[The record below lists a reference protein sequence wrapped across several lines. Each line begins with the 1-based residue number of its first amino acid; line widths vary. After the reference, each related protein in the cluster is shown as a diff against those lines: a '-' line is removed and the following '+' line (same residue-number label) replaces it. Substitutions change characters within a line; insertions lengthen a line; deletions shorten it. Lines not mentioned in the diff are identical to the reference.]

1 MGKMSRDKGKEGERE
16 LAKILRGYGFEA
28 RRGVQYKGGSD
39 SPDVVGLDG
48 VHIEV
53 KRCERLELWKA
64 IMQSCGDSAPNEIPA
79 VFHRKNKMPW
89 VVVLPLD
96 GFIKLY
102 KGAHDEQAQI

>member
-1 MGKMSRDKGKEGERE
+1 MGKMSRDKGKTGERE
-16 LAKILRGYGFEA
+16 LAKILRSYGFEA
-28 RRGVQYKGGSD
+28 RRGVQYKGGAD

-64 IMQSCGDSAPNEIPA
+64 IMQSCADSDTNEIPA

-89 VVVLPLD
+89 VVILPLD

-102 KGAHDEQAQI
+102 EKGAENEQA